1 MIFLNFIVQSFVTFI
16 VIACYLIT
24 ISFTIWMMIDAGK
37 QDRFWW
43 LTLIIGIP
51 VVGAAVY
58 YFSEKKH
65 EYVKVSPHRLHMSET
80 EEQHEVSPKKKHG
93 KKTKKESVEG
103 NDVVKQ
109 EEKQEEIQETVV
121 GEKIEEVVV
130 QKMEETVAISEEN
143 SK

>member
-1 MIFLNFIVQSFVTFI
+1 MIFLNFIVGSFVTF
-16 VIACYLIT
+16 VVVACYLIT

-43 LTLIIGIP
+43 LTLIVGIP
-51 VVGAAVY
+51 VIGAAVY

-65 EYVKVSPHRLHMSET
+65 EYVKVSPHRLHTSET
-80 EEQHEVSPKKKHG
+80 EEQHEVSPKKRHH
-93 KKTKKESVEG
+93 KKTKKESDED
-103 NDVVKQ
+103 NDVVKKD
-109 EEKQEEIQETVV
+109 EKQKETQETVV
-121 GEKIEEVVV
+121 GEKIEEVVE